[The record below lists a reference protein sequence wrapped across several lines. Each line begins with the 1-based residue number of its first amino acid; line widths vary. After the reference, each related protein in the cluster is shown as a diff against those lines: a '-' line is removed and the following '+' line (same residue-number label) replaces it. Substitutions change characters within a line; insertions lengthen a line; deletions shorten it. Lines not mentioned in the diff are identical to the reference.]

1 MCEYKELIDKGV
13 CDRGFIWN
21 HSNYECECDKSC
33 DVGQYV
39 DYKNCK
45 GRKKLVDKLVKECTE
60 TVEEVKIA
68 KITFSKNENKCC
80 SCTLYIVLFSAI
92 LSVNIGIGTSFVN
105 FYWYL
110 KRNVLSVSLVLV
122 LKQQFIKFSFIKII
136 NGKSQTN

>member
-45 GRKKLVDKLVKECTE
+45 CRKKLVDKLVKECTE

-68 KITFSKNENKCC
+68 KITFAKNENKCC
-80 SCTLYIVLFSAI
+80 CRSSTLYLKL
-92 LSVNIGIGTSFVN
+92 LSIIFTINVVIGTYFVDLH
-105 FYWYL
+105 WCL
-110 KRNVLSVSLVLV
+110 KNDVTRVTFDTRI
-122 LKQQFIKFSFIKII
+122 QTKI
-136 NGKSQTN
+136 